1 MKQNLQTITTPFP
14 AGLMSSARNPAT
26 MGNNYARELL
36 NLYTSRGGAGAKRN
50 GFSPVVTGCPA
61 SITCLMPYMNSTGAL
76 QILAAASDGKI
87 YLLNAGIWTEVYTGL
102 NTQGKMRWVQFAGKL
117 ILCNGLDPVLSWDGT
132 NISIV
137 KQWVAD
143 IAPGLTFVNATTVQI
158 NSSLELYPVG
168 KPLRLRLGVGN
179 YVYTTVAGA
188 SVLSGVVT
196 ITLNTSVATA
206 ALDELAYEMQPPTFQ
221 YIYAAHDRLWGLGEG
236 VLKANSF
243 SASEERTT
251 VFYTAGTNDETA
263 WYDNEG
269 LLPFI
274 NLADKMPVADELLG
288 MAVKDGITSFF
299 GRNSIQLWSG
309 DVPGVDGNFVWQ
321 KNIPVGVV
329 HADLICEMP
338 ADVAFFTRYG
348 ARTLSRVL
356 QTEQL
361 DIGDL
366 GAEIAPSISSA
377 MSSLTASDTSYMSA
391 YSCRYERQ
399 GWFAFHVAGKCFVF
413 QATSNGAGWTEFD
426 GLFSEATAFMNAPDG
441 KLYLAKDTTLYCY
454 DEASFSDDEAPIAV
468 RWWTPWFVN
477 GANRWANKY
486 LELITES
493 DANTVFNVKRFK
505 NYDGANAVTYNL
517 ETPGKGDYWDTAYW
531 DNTDWDM
538 GSVRPGY
545 IRDGFI
551 GDAYAYIFENISSYG
566 PIQVL
571 GMRMHG
577 KEER

>member
-1 MKQNLQTITTPFP
+1 MKQNLQIKTTPFP

-50 GFSPVVTGCPA
+50 GFTKVVEGCPA
-61 SITCLMPYMNSTGAL
+61 AITCLMPYMDATGAL
-76 QILAAASDGKI
+76 QILAATDNGKI
-87 YLLNAGIWTEVYTGL
+87 YLLNAGVWHEVYSGL
-102 NTQGKMRWVQFAGKL
+102 NTLGKVRWVHFAGKL
-117 ILCNGLDPVLSWDGT
+117 ILCNGLDPLLSWDGT
-132 NISIV
+132 NMTIV
-137 KQWVAD
+137 KQWVTD
-143 IAPGLTFVNATTVQI
+143 VAPALTYVSPTTITI
-158 NSSLELYPVG
+158 NSSLELYTAG

-179 YVYTTVAGA
+179 YVYTTVASA
-188 SVLSGVVT
+188 SVLSGVVN
-196 ITLNTSVATA
+196 ITLATGVATA
-206 ALDELAYEMQPPTFQ
+206 VLDELAYEAKPPTFQ

-236 VLKANSF
+236 ALKANSF
-243 SASEERTT
+243 SASEDRTT

-274 NLADKMPVADELLG
+274 NLADKMPVTDELVG

-299 GRNSIQLWSG
+299 GRNTIQLWAG
-309 DVPGVDGNFVWQ
+309 DIPGVDGNFVWQ
-321 KNIPVGVV
+321 KNIPVGAI
-329 HADLICEMP
+329 HGDLICEMP

-348 ARTLSRVL
+348 VRTLSRVL

-366 GAEIAPSISSA
+366 GAEIDPSISSA
-377 MSSLTASDTSYMSA
+377 MSALTATDSSFMSA
-391 YSCRYERQ
+391 HSCRYDRQ
-399 GWFAFHVAGKCFVF
+399 GWFAFHVAGRCFVF
-413 QATSNGAGWTEFD
+413 QATSTGAGWTEFD
-426 GLFSEATAFMNAPDG
+426 GLFKNATAFMNAPDG
-441 KLYLAKDTTLYCY
+441 KLYVASSTILYCY
-454 DEASFSDDEAPIAV
+454 DESSFADDEAPITL
-468 RWWTPWFVN
+468 RWWTPWFTA
-477 GANRWANKY
+477 GGGRWANKY

-517 ETPGKGDYWDTAYW
+517 DIPGKGDYWDSAFW
-531 DNTDWDM
+531 DNTQWDM
-538 GSVRPGY
+538 GSVKPGY

-566 PIQVL
+566 PIQIL
-571 GMRMHG
+571 GLRMHG